1 MRTLWTIGPQVDE
14 PVTATQTFRMKNV
27 LLIAALFGCAGSHAA
42 PNDPSC
48 LYVENGYGPR
58 GSVAIRAETVASGL
72 EVPWGI
78 AFLPNGDMLVTER
91 PGRIRLIRGGK
102 LLPDPVAR
110 VTAAARSEG
119 GLLGIALHPDF
130 ANNRQ
135 FYLYYSYTFEAEG
148 GTANK
153 IERWTLSP
161 EGTRAAAD
169 RTIVDEIPAARFHDG
184 GRLRIGPD
192 GKLYAGTGDSTSPDR
207 AQDLDSLAGKI
218 LRVELDGGVPKD
230 NPWPG
235 KLAWVKGVRNV
246 EGFDWIDRNT
256 IVVADH
262 GPSGELGRRGHDE
275 VSLARAGQ
283 NLGWPTIY
291 GCEAGTQMVSPLIA
305 WKNAAPPGGA
315 AVYTGT
321 AIPEWKG
328 NILVATL
335 ASRHLHRLVLD
346 ADQKRVITHEMYLP
360 GDYGRLRDA
369 IMGPDGQLYLTTS
382 NCDGRGT
389 CPPDKDKILRVTR

>member
-1 MRTLWTIGPQVDE
+1 M
-14 PVTATQTFRMKNV
+14 ASAKNI
-27 LLIAALFGCAGSHAA
+27 LLIAALFGCGGGHAG

-48 LYVENGYGPR
+48 VYVEKGYGP
-58 GSVAIRAETVASGL
+58 GGTVAIRVDTVVSGL

-78 AFLPNGDMLVTER
+78 AFLPGGDMLVTER

-102 LLPDPVAR
+102 LLADPVAK
-110 VTAAARSEG
+110 VGASARAEG

-130 ANNRQ
+130 ARNRQ
-135 FYLYYSYTFEAEG
+135 FYVYYTYTADADG

-153 IERWTLSP
+153 VERWTLAAD
-161 EGTRAAAD
+161 GTRATAD
-169 RTIVDEIPAARFHDG
+169 RTIVDEIPGARFHDG
-184 GRLRIGPD
+184 GRLRVGPD
-192 GKLYAGTGDSTSPDR
+192 GKLYAGTGDGTSPDR

-218 LRVELDGGVPKD
+218 LRIELDGGIPGD

-235 KLAWVKGVRNV
+235 KVAFVKGVRNV
-246 EGFDWIDRNT
+246 EGFDWIDATT

-262 GPSGELGRRGHDE
+262 GPSGELGRHGNDE

-291 GCEAGTQMVSPLIA
+291 GCEAGTQMVSPLISWTKA
-305 WKNAAPPGGA
+305 VPPGGA
-315 AVYTGT
+315 AVYTGK
-321 AIPEWKG
+321 AIPEWRG
-328 NILVATL
+328 NVLIATL

-346 ADQKRVITHEMYLP
+346 ADNKRVAQHEVHLP
-360 GDYGRLRDA
+360 DEYGRLRDA
-369 IMGPDGQLYLTTS
+369 VMGPDGELYVTTS

-389 CPPDKDKILRVTR
+389 CPPEKDKILRITR

>member
-1 MRTLWTIGPQVDE
+1 MDE
-14 PVTATQTFRMKNV
+14 SVTATQTFGIRDI
-27 LLIAALFGCAGSHAA
+27 LLIGALFGCAGGQASPH
-42 PNDPSC
+42 DPFC
-48 LYVENGYGPR
+48 LYVENGYGSR
-58 GSVAIRAETVASGL
+58 GDVAIRVETVAAGL

-78 AFLPNGDMLVTER
+78 AFLPSGDMLVTER

-102 LLPDPVAR
+102 LVPDPVAR
-110 VTAAARSEG
+110 VEAAARSEG

-130 ANNRQ
+130 AKNRH
-135 FYLYYSYTFEAEG
+135 FYIYYSFEAQD

-161 EGTRAAAD
+161 DGTRAAAD
-169 RTIVDEIPAARFHDG
+169 RTIVDKIPGARFHDG

-192 GKLYAGTGDSTSPDR
+192 GKLYAGTGDGTSPNR

-218 LRVELDGGVPKD
+218 LRVELEGGVPRD

-235 KLAWVKGVRNV
+235 KLAFVQGVRNV
-246 EGFDWIDRNT
+246 EGFDWIDANT

-262 GPSGELGRRGHDE
+262 GPSGELGRHGHDE

-291 GCEAGTQMVSPLIA
+291 GCEAGTQMVSPLIS

-328 NILVATL
+328 NVLVATL

-346 ADQKRVITHEMYLP
+346 SDKERVIQHEMYLA
-360 GDYGRLRDA
+360 GEYGRLRDA
-369 IMGPDGQLYLTTS
+369 VMGPDGQLYLTTS

-389 CPPDKDKILRVTR
+389 CPPDKEKILRITR